1 MLSGRCQ
8 IAKRPFLVSVHQVQ
22 VFKLFSANYLRRI
35 AKMILM
41 HTPRSRV
48 NTLKC
53 RRVGLSISIASVALF
68 LCSFSAKGVVGT
80 ANSMLTDDK
89 PLNASARVQP
99 IDALTRDG
107 FEHFYNMQYD
117 AAIHDFELAL
127 QAHPDDPF
135 AVNHLLEAI
144 FTRELYREG
153 ALNAELY
160 LGDKFFHSQRV
171 PVDPNVQARI
181 KELTER
187 SLQLCARRL
196 ITNPND
202 VDALYARGVTR
213 AIRAGYMALVEKAWF
228 AALRSALGSY
238 DDHEQVLH
246 LSPDYTDA
254 KLVVGL
260 YSYAIGSLPWPE
272 RAVTFLLPITGN
284 KSKGSEDVAK
294 AADGGGETSVDAKI
308 ALALILVREQH
319 YSEAISLM
327 HGLYGSY
334 PHNFLFAMTEGDFFK
349 TSGHL
354 PEAIASYRELLR
366 LGREGMFPGAQL
378 GLVAYKLGEAL
389 RLEADYSGALEAYG
403 SVSGYPRAERELVSK
418 AILSAGEMSD
428 LLGQRNSAVT
438 KYQEIIAAQDDSPE
452 VKTARKLLKH
462 PYRIQ

>member
-1 MLSGRCQ
+1 M
-8 IAKRPFLVSVHQVQ
+8 KF
-22 VFKLFSANYLRRI
+22 
-35 AKMILM
+35 
-41 HTPRSRV
+41 
-48 NTLKC
+48 
-53 RRVGLSISIASVALF
+53 RRVGLSISITSVALF
-68 LCSFSAKGVVGT
+68 LCSFSASGVVGT
-80 ANSMLTDDK
+80 ANPMLTNDK

-99 IDALTRDG
+99 IDTLTRDG
-107 FEHFYNMQYD
+107 FEHFYNMQYEV
-117 AAIHDFELAL
+117 AIQDFELAL

-135 AVNHLLEAI
+135 AVNHLLQAI

-160 LGDKFFHSQRV
+160 LGDRFFHSQRV
-171 PVDPNVQARI
+171 PVDPNAEARI

-196 ITNPND
+196 ITNAND

-213 AIRAGYMALVEKAWF
+213 AIRASYMALVEKAWF

-294 AADGGGETSVDAKI
+294 AADGGGETSADAKI
-308 ALALILVREQH
+308 ALALILARERH

-327 HGLYGSY
+327 HGLSSSY
-334 PHNFLFAMTEGDFFK
+334 PHNFLFAMTEGDLFK

-354 PEAIASYRELLR
+354 PEAIATYRELLR
-366 LGREGMFPGAQL
+366 YGREGVFPGARL

-389 RLEADYSGALEAYG
+389 RLQGDYSGALEAYG
-403 SVSGYPRAERELVSK
+403 SVSGYPGADRELVSK
-418 AILSAGEMSD
+418 ATLSEGEMYD
-428 LLGQRNSAVT
+428 LLGQRDSAEK
-438 KYQEIIAAQDDSPE
+438 KYQEVIAAQDDSQGA
-452 VKTARKLLKH
+452 KTARQLLLH
-462 PYRIQ
+462 PYRTQ